1 MDTLLRDQRTRRAL
15 SVHEV
20 ARRVDVHPASVLRW
34 ERGERLPGP
43 VHLHALAGALAVDVS
58 RVASFF
64 DAVRAP
70 ARDLAGVRGT
80 GLRAL
85 RRDAGLPVR
94 RIAAHLGVHE
104 STVYNWEAGR
114 VRIPD
119 AHLPALARLLAT
131 SETRLRERLRSAPA
145 PVATTVAPLRRLR
158 RRTGLSQEAVAQR
171 IGSSRHRVGAWERG
185 EVPPLWAVRRLAGV
199 YGVPAS
205 RLAGLV
211 GLAAPRLLDPASWS
225 AGDLPDVLATLRAWS
240 GRTQAE
246 VAQHCGLH
254 RTTVRAWENGR
265 AVPSRRSRE
274 ALEAAFGLAPGTMLV
289 AYPR

>member
-20 ARRVDVHPASVLRW
+20 ARRLDVHPTSVLRW
-34 ERGERLPGP
+34 ERRERLPGP
-43 VHLHALAGALAVDVS
+43 EHLHALAGALAVDVS

-64 DAVRAP
+64 DAARTP
-70 ARDLAGVRGT
+70 ASPPAGVRGT
-80 GLRAL
+80 GLRTL
-85 RRDAGLPVR
+85 RRRARLPVR
-94 RIAAHLGVHE
+94 RIAADLGVHE
-104 STVYNWEAGR
+104 ATVYNWEAGR

-119 AHLPALARLLAT
+119 AHLPALARLLT
-131 SETRLRERLRSAPA
+131 RSEPRLREELRAAPA
-145 PVATTVAPLRRLR
+145 PVATTVGSLRRLR
-158 RRTGLSQEAVAQR
+158 RRTGLSQEAVAR
-171 IGSSRHRVGAWERG
+171 RVGTTRRRVGAWERG
-185 EVPPLWAVRRLAGV
+185 ELPPLWAVRRLARV
-199 YGVPAS
+199 YGVPVS

-211 GLAAPRLLDPASWS
+211 GLAAPRLLDPATWS

-240 GRTQAE
+240 GHSQAE

-274 ALEAAFGLAPGTMLV
+274 ALESAFGLGPGALLA